1 MHHVRVLYS
10 RVVSKYMGHG
20 GAALNGRQC
29 CRKHTGALSRGCR
42 QMLWNNPWINGVTE
56 WFPRTGSWWWRV
68 RTGRP
73 QLPLPISCPPA
84 RPSWPTSVANRSVS
98 SFITVGVS
106 DPLDLCADPDH
117 RVGKY
122 PEPALLK
129 TVVYFLFISKLTQ
142 EDNIGE
148 CFSGFNAILID
159 LSVTLF

>member
-1 MHHVRVLYS
+1 
-10 RVVSKYMGHG
+10 
-20 GAALNGRQC
+20 
-29 CRKHTGALSRGCR
+29 
-42 QMLWNNPWINGVTE
+42 
-56 WFPRTGSWWWRV
+56 
-68 RTGRP
+68 
-73 QLPLPISCPPA
+73 
-84 RPSWPTSVANRSVS
+84 VANRSVS